1 MHKFI
6 ENIIGFSLK
15 NHVFILFM
23 TGVLFVA
30 GIACY
35 QNTPIE
41 AYPDVTNTRAKIIA
55 QWPGRSAEEV
65 EKFVTLPIMQQLN
78 TIPRKT
84 DVRSTS
90 LFGLAVVNVLFE
102 DGVDDFYAQQY
113 ASNRIQELS
122 LPDGVELSIEPP
134 SGATGEIFRY
144 ILKSDLPIREV
155 SAVNDWVVHSLTSLE
170 NTYKSIRKSLET
182 QFLQKN
188 HLPLQHMAKILVIE
202 DENRMA
208 ELLKRGLEESGHTV
222 GTATNVSE
230 GLRMFAY
237 EKQDIIISDIM
248 LPDGS
253 GFDLCRDIRR
263 QNETVPILILTALGT
278 TDDKLE
284 GFDSGADDY
293 MVKPFDFRELNARI
307 SILLKR
313 CQIPTVECIE
323 YADLKV
329 YLRTKS
335 VSRNGQSIILTPKEY
350 NLLLFFVQNPER
362 ILTRTEIAEKVWDTH
377 FDTGT
382 NFIDVYINYL
392 RKKIDKNFN
401 TKLIHTKPGMG
412 FIFSYENPY

>member
-1 MHKFI
+1 
-6 ENIIGFSLK
+6 
-15 NHVFILFM
+15 
-23 TGVLFVA
+23 
-30 GIACY
+30 
-35 QNTPIE
+35 
-41 AYPDVTNTRAKIIA
+41 
-55 QWPGRSAEEV
+55 
-65 EKFVTLPIMQQLN
+65 
-78 TIPRKT
+78 
-84 DVRSTS
+84 
-90 LFGLAVVNVLFE
+90 
-102 DGVDDFYAQQY
+102 
-113 ASNRIQELS
+113 
-122 LPDGVELSIEPP
+122 
-134 SGATGEIFRY
+134 
-144 ILKSDLPIREV
+144 
-155 SAVNDWVVHSLTSLE
+155 
-170 NTYKSIRKSLET
+170 
-182 QFLQKN
+182 
-188 HLPLQHMAKILVIE
+188 MAKILVIE

-329 YLRTKS
+329 YLRTVRFAKRT
-335 VSRNGQSIILTPKEY
+335 VHYTYTERIQLTP
-350 NLLLFFVQNPER
+350 LFCP
-362 ILTRTEIAEKVWDTH
+362 
-377 FDTGT
+377 
-382 NFIDVYINYL
+382 
-392 RKKIDKNFN
+392 
-401 TKLIHTKPGMG
+401 KPGKNP
-412 FIFSYENPY
+412 NPYRNSRKGMGHPF